1 MTKIIILLN
10 KQPIFINAFARG
22 GSNILMNLL
31 LTHPDVCISSGETH
45 KVFKGTKWD
54 HSWRKIK
61 KRLLYDYP
69 IRILTGQDLFGVE
82 LLADRKPVP
91 EFVKKYID
99 RILYEGRFIAN
110 LSTHNQ
116 YKYPGIEY
124 TYNELEKCRLLTK
137 SLNGTVFTVDLFSE
151 IYSDAT
157 FFGLVRNG
165 LAVCEGHLR
174 RGYTAEYA
182 GNLYARVSQ
191 KMFDK
196 SRLLEN
202 YHLVT
207 YEEMVEDP
215 HQFMLQLFK
224 IARLNPDIVQKVR
237 LQSKKIMNSKGERSR
252 IAGKNREVIW
262 YSPDELKNQIK
273 SDVNKNQIKQLS
285 VKDKKIFLSIAG
297 DVMDELGYSCD

>member
-1 MTKIIILLN
+1 
-10 KQPIFINAFARG
+10 
-22 GSNILMNLL
+22 MNLL

-54 HSWRKIK
+54 TNWRKIK

-69 IRILTGQDLFGVE
+69 IRMLTGQDLFGVE

-91 EFVKKYID
+91 EFIKKYID

-110 LSTHNQ
+110 LSTHNK
-116 YKYPGIEY
+116 YKYQDIEY
-124 TYNELEKCRLLTK
+124 SYNELEKCRLLTK

-151 IYSDAT
+151 MYPDAI

-165 LAVCEGHLR
+165 LAVCEGHIR
-174 RGYTAEYA
+174 RGYSAEYA
-182 GNLYARVSQ
+182 GRLYAKVAK
-191 KMFDK
+191 KMIEKCRAID
-196 SRLLEN
+196 N

-207 YEEMVEDP
+207 YEEMVKDP

-224 IARLNPDIVQKVR
+224 HARLNPDFVQKVR

-252 IAGKNREVIW
+252 IAGKDREVFW
-262 YSPDELKNQIK
+262 YYAHDLNNQIR
-273 SDVNKNQIKQLS
+273 SDINENQIKQLR

-297 DVMDELGYSCD
+297 RVMEELGYPCN

>member
-1 MTKIIILLN
+1 MLN

-54 HSWRKIK
+54 TNWRKIK

-69 IRILTGQDLFGVE
+69 IRMLTGQDLFGVE

-91 EFVKKYID
+91 EFIKKYID

-110 LSTHNQ
+110 LSTHNK
-116 YKYPGIEY
+116 YKYQDIEY
-124 TYNELEKCRLLTK
+124 SYNELEKCRLLTK

-151 IYSDAT
+151 MYPDAI

-165 LAVCEGHLR
+165 LAVCEGHIR
-174 RGYTAEYA
+174 RGYSAEYA
-182 GNLYARVSQ
+182 GRLYAKVAK
-191 KMFDK
+191 KMIEKCRAID
-196 SRLLEN
+196 N

-207 YEEMVEDP
+207 YEEMVKDP

-224 IARLNPDIVQKVR
+224 HARLNPDFVQKVR

-252 IAGKNREVIW
+252 IAGKDREVFW
-262 YSPDELKNQIK
+262 YYAHELKNQIRN
-273 SDVNKNQIKQLS
+273 DINENQIKQLR

-297 DVMDELGYSCD
+297 RVMEELGYPCN